1 MPLIEDRKTRQEI
14 IARLKQQPISRVSAA
29 YWGLGYEFKMTSG
42 CPEESNPLLAQ
53 RVAKIV
59 PQLDSSDPILDIGS
73 GRQYFVSSLAMK
85 TGYQLPK
92 NPIIT
97 LDVAPIVSRYLNP
110 HPNIV
115 HIQSDAMFLPFSAE
129 KIGLVTSNM
138 AIDYAFNPEQVIAEM
153 FRVLKPGGFA
163 AFTLMRPSM
172 FSQNPDQFIDR
183 LTTEREIQDYTITRH
198 IVDSGVLTNSAAEVR
213 QRFVKQGFELTD
225 LVVRTANGID
235 PDRYPNA
242 HSWWEVELRKKAPVN
257 QKIETGVY

>member
-1 MPLIEDRKTRQEI
+1 MPLIEDRETRQEI
-14 IARLKQQPISRVSAA
+14 ITRLNQQPISRVSAD

-53 RVAKIV
+53 RVAKLV

-85 TGYQLPK
+85 TGYKLPA

-97 LDVAPIVSRYLNP
+97 LDVAPILSQYLNTQQNVN
-110 HPNIV
+110 HV
-115 HIQSDAMFLPFSAE
+115 QADAMYLPFLTE

-138 AIDYAFNPEQVIAEM
+138 AIDYADDPKKVISEM
-153 FRVLKPGGFA
+153 YRVLKPGGFA

-172 FSQNPDQFIDR
+172 FAKDPDRFIDK
-183 LTTEREIQDYTITRH
+183 LTTRSALQDYVITKH
-198 IVDSGVLTNSAAEVR
+198 ILGHNVLTNSEAAVR
-213 QRFVKQGFELTD
+213 QRFIDHGFEVID
-225 LVVRTANGID
+225 LVVRTSNGVD

-242 HSWWEVELRKKAPVN
+242 HSWWEVELRKRSDA
-257 QKIETGVY
+257 